1 MDTFMPVRFRTQVQL
16 APNNISVNID
26 ERITEKI
33 KSNLEG
39 ICSRFGYIRPGSIEI
54 VKRSVGCLMKSHF
67 NGYIRYDIVCKAD
80 VCNPVRGMIF
90 KVVVKNKNELG
101 ILAEGSIVVDGNSLS
116 VLDVLIPRRS
126 AGITSDIDLDT
137 VDVGDEIFTEVLGK
151 RYSLN
156 DKRISII
163 ARAVKEPSKKRQKD
177 KDVEKTV
184 AEYDEAMY
192 GADGG
197 IEGGDD
203 DEYVGSGGED
213 SEEDGTDSDGES
225 IKGGDDDDNDGDDDE
240 DEEDDNEDEEGDTD
254 DQDDPGDDG
263 DDDDIPD
270 GDAGGAIYDDEF

>member
-67 NGYIRYDIVCKAD
+67 NGYIKYDIVCKAD

-90 KVVVKNKNELG
+90 KVIVKNKNELG
-101 ILAEGSIVVDGNSLS
+101 ILAEGSIVIDGNNLS

-163 ARAVKEPSKKRQKD
+163 ARAVKEPSKKRYKD
-177 KDVEKTV
+177 KDVEKPVT
-184 AEYDEAMY
+184 EYDEAVY
-192 GADGG
+192 GTDGR
-197 IEGGDD
+197 IEGIDD
-203 DEYVGSGGED
+203 DEYIGLDG
-213 SEEDGTDSDGES
+213 EEDETDDEDKSIKDGE
-225 IKGGDDDDNDGDDDE
+225 DDDNDDEDDEDDE
-240 DEEDDNEDEEGDTD
+240 DEEEDHDDDENSDDD
-254 DQDDPGDDG
+254 DQDD
-263 DDDDIPD
+263 DDDLVETG
-270 GDAGGAIYDDEF
+270 GDQIDYDEF